1 MPEKTV
7 YSMLLIEDDPGDA
20 ALILRNLRDSRLGSF
35 ATTSASCLADART
48 TLERRCFDAVLTD
61 LGLPDSVGMDTVR
74 AVLAVAGD
82 RPVVVLTGQDDETAA
97 LQALELGAQDYL
109 IKGEYRQD
117 SLGRALHH
125 AMARARADK
134 IGREKALLEKLVIE
148 RRKAAQAL
156 EEVNSIK
163 SAFLHNVSHELRTP
177 LNGIQ
182 GMLDMLATSPLSEE
196 QRKWADIGL
205 QSTQRLSTL
214 MTDILHIA
222 RIDAGYEPSTAK
234 PFTVSSL
241 FTDLEHLF
249 AEAARKK
256 GLWLHFSADPDL
268 PALLGDAPRLRHLLF
283 NLVGNAIKFTH
294 QGEVVVTAKRILGAD
309 ERPDLVPMLFTVQ
322 DSGIGI
328 SMEHREAV
336 FKPFFQVDYELNRRF
351 DGAGLGLA
359 VVEHLARQMDGYV
372 TLDSEPGKG
381 TSVHLSLCLQEACGR

>member
-163 SAFLHNVSHELRTP
+163 SAFLNNVSHELRTP
-177 LNGIQ
+177 LSGVL
-182 GMLDMLATSPLSEE
+182 GLLELLKESELSAEH
-196 QRKWADIGL
+196 QNWVNTAL
-205 QSTQRLSTL
+205 QSTWRLSKL
-214 MTDILHIA
+214 LTDILHIA
-222 RIDAGYEPSTAK
+222 RIEAGEVPPEQL
-234 PFTVSSL
+234 PFTVVAMFS
-241 FTDLEHLF
+241 DLEHLF

-256 GLWLHFSADPDL
+256 GLCLHFSPEPDL

-294 QGEVVVTAKRILGAD
+294 QGQVVVTARRILGAD
-309 ERPDLVPMLFTVQ
+309 GRPDLVPLLFTVQ

-328 SMEHREAV
+328 PMEHREAV
-336 FKPFFQVDYELNRRF
+336 FKPFYQVDYELNWRF
-351 DGAGLGLA
+351 EGAGLGLA
-359 VVEHLARQMDGYV
+359 VVERLARQMGGHV
-372 TLDSEPGKG
+372 TLDSEPGIG
-381 TSVHLSLCLQEACGR
+381 TSVHLSLCLQEACGS